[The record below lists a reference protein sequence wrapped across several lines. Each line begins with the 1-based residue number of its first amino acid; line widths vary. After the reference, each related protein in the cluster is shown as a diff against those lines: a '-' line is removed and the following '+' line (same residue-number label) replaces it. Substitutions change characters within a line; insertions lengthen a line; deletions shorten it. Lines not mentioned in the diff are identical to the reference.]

1 MSFLTDAYIISMLGD
16 DGAARYAKIAP
27 GASAAAYIKAADAKI
42 IAAAKVASYTIVAG
56 TAGTETT
63 AYPDAIEI
71 LKLAALHAWINLV
84 MMSRDVVPEDKLLAT
99 LIDPLKIE
107 DGTYPLPGI
116 APDPIGAVG
125 GGAIETTD
133 PTTGE
138 TNTPVL
144 SLGQLSTWR

>member
-1 MSFLTDAYIISMLGD
+1 MSILTDAYITSMLGD

-27 GASAAAYIKAADAKI
+27 GGSAATYIAAADAKVV
-42 IAAAKVASYTIVAG
+42 AAAKVAGYTIVA
-56 TAGTETT
+56 TNAATD
-63 AYPDAIEI
+63 YPQAIEI
-71 LKLAALHAWINLV
+71 LKLAALWSWISVVQL
-84 MMSRDVVPEDKLLAT
+84 SRDVIPEETLLAA
-99 LIDPLKIE
+99 LIDPAKIE
-107 DGTYPLPGI
+107 DGTYPLPGVT
-116 APDPIGAVG
+116 PDPIDAVG